1 MLRAGYVN
9 MNIVGSFARLQLI
22 LYYVCRL
29 SYRLVDFFANS
40 ITNLNKRA
48 QHYSLFHDSAGNYDQ
63 YESHPGYYCF
73 RLPSGK
79 NMPIADSNSSL
90 SK

>member
-48 QHYSLFHDSAGNYDQ
+48 QHYSAGNYDKSHQ

-73 RLPSGK
+73 RLPSVK